1 MTYPQTP
8 VRLLVLIAM
17 VWIGG
22 LAASQAKDTD
32 VVAPICSLAIH
43 DASLDLEEAILD
55 TQLFRSAFTA
65 YEEIYEMAASLVKD
79 DAIDEMTH
87 LRIRYDRD
95 AAKLD
100 LERADLQLIRQEA
113 LVEQLR
119 LACDSDS
126 DGSDKQRTRE
136 LRLAYLRYR
145 QADCDQQAKAIEVAK
160 TNLEF
165 NQKWLASMLDLR
177 QQVSTRP
184 DVIRAQLDVKME
196 EQRRDDAIRRTAACR
211 AELKELERAAGE

>member
-1 MTYPQTP
+1 MTPLHAP
-8 VRLLVLIAM
+8 VRILVGIVMLSL
-17 VWIGG
+17 GG
-22 LAASQAKDTD
+22 LATSQAKDTE
-32 VVAPICSLAIH
+32 VFAPICPLAIH

-55 TQLFRSAFTA
+55 TQLFRSAFSA
-65 YEEIYEMAASLVKD
+65 YEEIYEMAAALVKD
-79 DAIDEMTH
+79 DAIDAMTH
-87 LRIRYDRD
+87 LKIRYDRD

-100 LERADLQLIRQEA
+100 LERADLQLIRQQA

-119 LACDSDS
+119 LACDGES
-126 DGSDKQRTRE
+126 DGSDKERTRE

-145 QADCDQQAKAIEVAK
+145 QADCDQQAKAIEVAE

-177 QQVSTRP
+177 RQVSTRP

-196 EQRRDDAIRRTAACR
+196 EQRRDDALRRTAACR
-211 AELKELERAAGE
+211 AELEELERVAAE